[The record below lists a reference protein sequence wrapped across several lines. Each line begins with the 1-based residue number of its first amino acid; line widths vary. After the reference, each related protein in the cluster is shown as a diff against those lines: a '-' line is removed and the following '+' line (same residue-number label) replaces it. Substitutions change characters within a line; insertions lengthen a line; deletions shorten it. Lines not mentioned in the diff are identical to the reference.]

1 MKTEIVLN
9 GHITVL
15 LIPENDAEKEVL
27 KQLYKQSNEIIEF
40 RSTMTVLNKNLS
52 NGLIITKK
60 ESGLADT
67 VIPKVGVDEDQT

>member
-1 MKTEIVLN
+1 MKTEIVMN

-15 LIPENDAEKEVL
+15 LVPENDAEKEVL
-27 KQLYKQSNEIIEF
+27 KQLYKQPNEIIEF

-67 VIPKVGVDEDQT
+67 VIPKVEVNEDQ

>member
-1 MKTEIVLN
+1 MKTEIVMN

-27 KQLYKQSNEIIEF
+27 KCLYKQSNEIIEF

-67 VIPKVGVDEDQT
+67 VIPKVEVHDEDK